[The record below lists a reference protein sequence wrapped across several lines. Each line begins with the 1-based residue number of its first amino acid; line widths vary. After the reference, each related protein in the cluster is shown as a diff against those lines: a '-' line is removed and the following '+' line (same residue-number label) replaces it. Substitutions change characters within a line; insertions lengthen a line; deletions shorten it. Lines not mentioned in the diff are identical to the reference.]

1 MKRNIIHILW
11 VAALLLVSC
20 SQEEFPRPDKG
31 KAVSLSI
38 SVTDSGYRTDSDAKN
53 PQEPQTRALESGYN
67 TEFIEGD
74 AFGFYLVRLGGLVYE
89 NVKLTARRGE
99 GGLIWQADEG
109 VEINGGL
116 HGEAYFLYYPYREN
130 IAGEVNAFAGDD
142 MDFFKQIIDNWQP
155 AADQSDYASY
165 TASDLMTA
173 IGEVIPDA
181 EGKPTLH
188 FSMSHQMALAE
199 IRMPTTRYKFTN
211 TTGTVPDYIS
221 SPPVDFSK
229 GDVLPCN
236 FANGV
241 YRYIVRPNGDQVPT
255 IKGRFVYKGLFVE
268 VNKEFVI
275 SPNIRASH
283 YKTYKVDG
291 APVEEKD
298 HNLQR
303 GDFLLSDGSLV
314 SKDNQLT
321 TRQKAKVSAI
331 VFWSPFDTSTEG
343 RFTPARLTDDRI
355 MSPYHPYCTHGL
367 ALAIKSVDSGT
378 QWQSDGFVESVS
390 DWQAGTGFSHPLKSD
405 FVSIASLTGLYDNIN
420 KIYGYQNTVLLRLYN
435 AHCNA
440 NGKAKYAVNPVVAL
454 DEFEKTNRAPAGSSG
469 WFVPSEKELHIL
481 CYKDVDNIMN
491 IFGES
496 FKDTQNIVN
505 ASLSAA
511 GGDLLEDI
519 HWSSSECDSGI
530 YRGGAY
536 LMNFKQCYAVPVAK
550 GNDGAVR
557 AVCAF

>member
-1 MKRNIIHILW
+1 MKRNITHILW

-20 SQEEFPRPDKG
+20 QQEEFPRPDIG

-38 SVTDSGYRTDSDAKN
+38 TVTDSGYHTDSDAKN
-53 PQEPQTRALESGYN
+53 PQEPQTRAVESGYN

-74 AFGFYLVRLGGLVYE
+74 ACGFYLVRVGGLVYE

-116 HGEAYFLYYPYREN
+116 HAEAYFLYYPYREN

-221 SPPVDFSK
+221 SSPVDFSK
-229 GDVLPCN
+229 GDVLPYN
-236 FANGV
+236 FENGV

-255 IKGRFVYKGLFVE
+255 IKGRFVVKGLAVDR
-268 VNKEFVI
+268 NKEFVI
-275 SPNIRASH
+275 SPNIKPSN
-283 YKTYKVDG
+283 YKIYKVDG
-291 APVEEKD
+291 APVTEKN

-331 VFWSPFDTSTEG
+331 VFWSPFETSTEG
-343 RFTPARLTDDRI
+343 RFTPARLTDDKI
-355 MSPYHPYCTHGL
+355 MSTYHPHCTHGL
-367 ALAIKSVDSGT
+367 ALAIKNVNDGT
-378 QWQSDGFVESVS
+378 QWQSEGFVESVS
-390 DWQAGTGFSHPLKSD
+390 DWQAGAGFSHPMSSD
-405 FVSIASLTGLYDNIN
+405 FVSIASLTDTFANIN

-440 NGKAKYAVNPVVAL
+440 NGKAKYAVQPIVAL
-454 DEFEKTNRAPAGSSG
+454 DEFEKTNQAPAGSTG

-491 IFGES
+491 VFGKS
-496 FKDTQNIVN
+496 FNDTRIIVN
-505 ASLSAA
+505 TSLSAA
-511 GGDLLEDI
+511 GGDLVENI
-519 HWSSSECDSGI
+519 HWSSSESHKDISN
-530 YRGGAY
+530 GGAY
-536 LMNFKQCYAVPVAK
+536 LMNFEECYAVPVK
-550 GNDGAVR
+550 KSYDGVVR

>member
-20 SQEEFPRPDKG
+20 SQEEFPRPDMG

-99 GGLIWQADEG
+99 SGLIWQADEG

-142 MDFFKQIIDNWQP
+142 MDSFKQIIDNWQP

-173 IGEVIPDA
+173 IGQVIPDA

-241 YRYIVRPNGDQVPT
+241 YRYIVRLNGDQMPA

-268 VNKEFVI
+268 VNK
-275 SPNIRASH
+275 
-283 YKTYKVDG
+283 
-291 APVEEKD
+291 
-298 HNLQR
+298 
-303 GDFLLSDGSLV
+303 
-314 SKDNQLT
+314 
-321 TRQKAKVSAI
+321 
-331 VFWSPFDTSTEG
+331 
-343 RFTPARLTDDRI
+343 
-355 MSPYHPYCTHGL
+355 
-367 ALAIKSVDSGT
+367 
-378 QWQSDGFVESVS
+378 
-390 DWQAGTGFSHPLKSD
+390 
-405 FVSIASLTGLYDNIN
+405 
-420 KIYGYQNTVLLRLYN
+420 
-435 AHCNA
+435 
-440 NGKAKYAVNPVVAL
+440 
-454 DEFEKTNRAPAGSSG
+454 
-469 WFVPSEKELHIL
+469 
-481 CYKDVDNIMN
+481 
-491 IFGES
+491 
-496 FKDTQNIVN
+496 
-505 ASLSAA
+505 
-511 GGDLLEDI
+511 
-519 HWSSSECDSGI
+519 
-530 YRGGAY
+530 
-536 LMNFKQCYAVPVAK
+536 
-550 GNDGAVR
+550 
-557 AVCAF
+557 

>member
-1 MKRNIIHILW
+1 MKRNITYILW
-11 VAALLLVSC
+11 MAALLLASC
-20 SQEEFPRPDKG
+20 SQEELPRPDIG

-74 AFGFYLVRLGGLVYE
+74 ACGFYLVRFGELVYE

-99 GGLIWQADEG
+99 RGLIWQADEG

-116 HGEAYFLYYPYREN
+116 RDEAYFLYYPYREN
-130 IAGEVNAFAGDD
+130 IAGEVDAYAVDD
-142 MDFFKQIIDNWQP
+142 ISFFIKIIDNWQP

-173 IGEVIPDA
+173 IGQVIPDA

-199 IRMPTTRYKFTN
+199 IRMPATRYMFTN

-241 YRYIVRPNGDQVPT
+241 YRCIVRPNGDQVPT
-255 IKGRFVYKGLFVE
+255 IKGRFASKSLII
-268 VNKEFVI
+268 NRNLEFVI
-275 SPNIRASH
+275 SPNIKPSN
-283 YKTYKVDG
+283 YKAYKVDG
-291 APVEEKD
+291 VPVEIKN

-314 SKDNQLT
+314 SKDERLT
-321 TRQKAKVSAI
+321 TRQKAQVSAI
-331 VFWSPFDTSTEG
+331 VFWSPFETSTEG
-343 RFTPARLTDDRI
+343 RDTPARLTDDRI
-355 MSPYHPYCTHGL
+355 MSAYHPHCTHGL
-367 ALAIKSVDSGT
+367 ALAIKSVNNAT

-390 DWQAGTGFSHPLKSD
+390 DWQTGTGFSHPLKSD
-405 FVSIASLTGLYDNIN
+405 FVSIASLTGGFDNIN

-435 AHCNA
+435 AYCNA
-440 NGKAKYAVNPVVAL
+440 NGKAEYAVQPVVAL
-454 DEFEKTNRAPAGSSG
+454 DEFEKTNQAPAGSTG
-469 WFVPSEKELHIL
+469 WFVPSEKELYIL

-505 ASLSAA
+505 TSLSAA
-511 GGDLLEDI
+511 GGDLLEDL
-519 HWSSSECDSGI
+519 HWSSSESDKSI
-530 YRGGAY
+530 HNAGAY
-536 LMNFKQCYAVPVAK
+536 LMNFPECYAVPVSK